1 MIETIPLQSDG
12 LGGIIGILFFLAL
25 FIIPIAGMWKTF
37 AKAGQ
42 PGWAAIIP
50 VYNVWILVKVAG
62 KEWYWFLLLLVPV
75 VGFIAWILIS
85 IDVAKNFGQG
95 AGFGLGL
102 AFLSVIFFPLLG
114 FGGYQ
119 YQAPAGGSGAGGRG
133 GAAPR

>member
-25 FIIPIAGMWKTF
+25 IIIPIAGMWKTF
-37 AKAGQ
+37 EKAGQ

-50 VYNVWILVKVAG
+50 IYNAWILVKVAG
-62 KEWYWFLLLLVPV
+62 KEWYWFVLLLVPLIS
-75 VGFIAWILIS
+75 FIAWILIA
-85 IDVAKNFGQG
+85 IDVSKNFGQG

-102 AFLSVIFFPLLG
+102 AFLSIIFFPLLG
-114 FGGYQ
+114 FGDYQ
-119 YQAPAGGSGAGGRG
+119 YQGRGGRG